1 MHSNS
6 VQERERIN
14 GDRGTKLHIL
24 GFSIQI

>member
-6 VQERERIN
+6 VQESERRN